1 MRIDLV
7 GTTADFQR
15 LGHPQPLPINHLLC
29 ENRRTQG
36 RMGEVGLG
44 GRLRSSKVEF
54 LKVGGQGDANRL
66 KELTSDARGRGA
78 QQEALAI
85 LLKLDFLQ
93 PVEIAQD
100 VVPFG
105 CDVVRCRRSS
115 SSLTSSRARKEQNT
129 WPRMAMSLLW

>member
-1 MRIDLV
+1 
-7 GTTADFQR
+7 
-15 LGHPQPLPINHLLC
+15 
-29 ENRRTQG
+29 
-36 RMGEVGLG
+36 GLG
-44 GRLRSSKVEF
+44 GRLRSRGREF
-54 LKVGGQGDANRL
+54 RKVGGQGDANRL

-105 CDVVRCRRSS
+105 CDVVPVEAI
-115 SSLTSSRARKEQNT
+115 LEFLDEQQGKEGAEHVTANGHVAAVVDGTSGKHGLGLETTAR
-129 WPRMAMSLLW
+129 PAVGRDSAA

>member
-1 MRIDLV
+1 MVL
-7 GTTADFQR
+7 A
-15 LGHPQPLPINHLLC
+15 P
-29 ENRRTQG
+29 RRQC
-36 RMGEVGLG
+36 RAGLG
-44 GRLRSSKVEF
+44 GRLRSSEGEF
-54 LKVGGQGDANRL
+54 LQVGRQGDANRL
-66 KELTSDARGRGA
+66 KELTSDARSRGA

-105 CDVVRCRRSS
+105 CDVVPVEAI
-115 SSLTSSRARKEQNT
+115 LELLDDSRARKEQCT